1 MDEGPTFCKTLILQ
15 FSVMRFISAICCA
28 HCLWVWR
35 LLSSVVFRNGT
46 YDLLFKGWEVA
57 FGGDT
62 LFYLYRIGK
71 KLRFR
76 AYSGLVEHCILASS
90 IVLMLPLGLSK
101 VLQSCGSTEKS
112 IVLFADTVKN
122 YKSVRFRKLRFI
134 ESTFQEI
141 FGLHRRR
148 PQHCRIQE
156 VNLILWQ

>member
-1 MDEGPTFCKTLILQ
+1 M
-15 FSVMRFISAICCA
+15 
-28 HCLWVWR
+28 
-35 LLSSVVFRNGT
+35 VFRNGT

-122 YKSVRFRKLRFI
+122 YRLEKVRCIYVSRERCMGYAKEGCSSMETKGMIKVFCKGGASYREEGCKNRSGEVCIKLR
-134 ESTFQEI
+134 T
-141 FGLHRRR
+141 
-148 PQHCRIQE
+148 
-156 VNLILWQ
+156 